1 MVEQI
6 ISILN
11 ESLKGFTSDQ
21 DLYGLA
27 QSVLRVVGSEKEL
40 LPCVVGKEGEGEY
53 VGIDDIKSIIGYH
66 KLNTVTSSI
75 LTNGRGDNHGDII
88 NTFGMGFFLFWN
100 RARFDKKPDELLML
114 VQSRWPVIIKGMP
127 DIKIAKV
134 KMGNINTNTLQ
145 IYNQEYQEANPKLPP
160 NVSLM
165 QVNYTIE
172 LTFNPDCLPGCP

>member
-1 MVEQI
+1 MVEEV

-11 ESLKGFTSDQ
+11 DSLKGLIPDQ
-21 DLYGLA
+21 ALYGIA
-27 QSVLRVVGSEKEL
+27 QSVYRIVGTERET
-40 LPCVVGKEGEGEY
+40 LPCVVSKDGEGKY

-66 KLNTVTSSI
+66 KMNTVSTTT
-75 LTNGRGDNHGDII
+75 LANGRGDNHGDLT
-88 NTFGMGFFLFWN
+88 NTFGLGFYLFWS
-100 RARFDKKPDELLML
+100 RVRFNKMPDEFLML

-134 KMGNINTNTLQ
+134 KIGNTNTNTLQ
-145 IYNQEYQEANPKLPP
+145 IYSQEYTEPSPKLPA

-165 QVNYTIE
+165 QINYSIE